1 MSSLAGQAV
10 LPGRARDA
18 APRAGS
24 RGARAPGARARA
36 ERAPGARRRPRRLL
50 RLVLATVAVM
60 VVLELVFLLLLA
72 PRMRLATVT
81 VTTDLA
87 LSDAGVL
94 ALAGLAGDEPFF
106 SLDAAAIEA
115 RLEQHPLVSAATVA
129 LRFPD
134 TLQLTLTARAPAA
147 VVLTAAAAG
156 GVQAALVDA
165 GGLVFLEG
173 AAPWGSERAADAPV
187 LTGLAPEVVQAGRLL
202 PAAVRGV
209 LADLQA
215 LRSADPVLAGL
226 VSEVRLVPIGGAAAA
241 APLSREAL
249 QAGFETLLYPIGFD
263 TVLRFGSRLTAERL
277 AEAFVLLDL
286 MRARAAPRPAA
297 GELDLRSG
305 APVATTLRRR
315 TAHGE

>member
-10 LPGRARDA
+10 LPGRAR
-18 APRAGS
+18 
-24 RGARAPGARARA
+24 ARDGAPGAAAHGGAGAHA
-36 ERAPGARRRPRRLL
+36 ERAPRTRRRPRRVL
-50 RLVLATVAVM
+50 RLAVATVLVM

-72 PRMRLATVT
+72 PRMRLATVA

-87 LSDAGVL
+87 LSDAEVL
-94 ALAGLAGDEPFF
+94 ALAGLSGDEQFF
-106 SLDAAAIEA
+106 ALDAAAITA

-147 VVLTAAAAG
+147 VALTAAPGG
-156 GVQAALVDA
+156 GVNAALVDA

-187 LTGLAPEVVQAGRLL
+187 LTGLAPETVQPGRLL
-202 PAAVRGV
+202 PPAVGRL

-215 LRSADPVLAGL
+215 LQSADPVLSGL
-226 VSEVRLVPIGGAAAA
+226 ISEVRLVPIGGSAAA

-249 QAGFETLLYPIGFD
+249 QAGFETLLYPLGFD
-263 TVLRFGSRLTAERL
+263 TVLRFGNRLSAPRL

-286 MRARAAPRPAA
+286 IRARAAPRPAA
-297 GELDLRSG
+297 GELDLRAG
-305 APVATTLRRR
+305 GPVATTLPRR